1 MSYAT
6 AYDGLKTIL
15 LTLRSSTLGDLRAV
29 VDGIPSNPHGLPMA
43 FLEAD
48 NGTRT
53 HDASGVVAI
62 YRIRVSIL
70 VDTQGNDLAE
80 LAINPWINDVP
91 ITIESNRGLGVG
103 MDRAYVTDW
112 TADYFT
118 FGSGE
123 TAKTTRRVYF
133 TVEVKNRGARGTV

>member
-1 MSYAT
+1 VSYST
-6 AYDGLKTIL
+6 AYAGLKAIVT
-15 LTLRSSTLGDLRAV
+15 TLRSSTLGDLRSV
-29 VDGIPSNPHGLPMA
+29 HDGIPTTPHALPMA

-91 ITIESNRGLGVG
+91 IAIEAERGLGVG

-112 TADYFT
+112 QADHLT
-118 FGSGE
+118 FGSGDG
-123 TAKTTRRVYF
+123 AKTTRRVYF
-133 TVEVKNRGARGTV
+133 TVEIKNRGARGTV